1 MVDKTAKPMKSFFV
15 TPPFREGQS
24 ARPLSVGCG
33 VSRRM
38 GRLWFETSLFSCHGT
53 PIPEP
58 RSVRLCKCLHAGG
71 RPRFRPGL
79 PWASDSPDIPPER
92 QALRENMHRGTG
104 CADAVLREP
113 QGTGHPGAERS
124 EARPWASVVTPEHL
138 RLACGCSGG
147 VKPAGRKQARPAE
160 IFNGRML

>member
-1 MVDKTAKPMKSFFV
+1 M
-15 TPPFREGQS
+15 
-24 ARPLSVGCG
+24 
-33 VSRRM
+33 
-38 GRLWFETSLFSCHGT
+38 
-53 PIPEP
+53 EP
-58 RSVRLCKCLHAGG
+58 RSRSRAPSGSANDFMPGEG
-71 RPRFRPGL
+71 RVSALDSPGPRTP
-79 PWASDSPDIPPER
+79 PDIPPER

-160 IFNGRML
+160 IFNGRMP